1 MSCRLG
7 SKDAHAP
14 CNINTGK
21 ITTEKGVTKDERI
34 LLKKGPLVKSQQVR
48 TKTSLLKIKLAATK
62 KFKQRSSA
70 SDVRKESLF
79 VMTHKMAY

>member
-7 SKDAHAP
+7 PKVAHAL
-14 CNINTGK
+14 CNINKGRK

-34 LLKKGPLVKSQQVR
+34 LLKKGTLVKSKQVR
-48 TKTSLLKIKLAATK
+48 TNTSLLKIKLAATK

-79 VMTHKMAY
+79 VMTHKMA